1 MIFILGF
8 GIGVAVG
15 LAASWAYNNP
25 EQRKAKWA
33 ELVALFKKKDAP

>member
-1 MIFILGF
+1 LF
-8 GIGVAVG
+8 GCALG